1 MDMEKMIKDCE
12 KKRREGE
19 SIVFAIGAGRIYPM
33 FGKKKAMKQA
43 FEFISNLDGFIGVH
57 PIELWKTLLIFDSL
71 NHAKSGRNQM
81 IEKGIQVGQ
90 VVPILIPTAHL
101 KGGNA

>member
-1 MDMEKMIKDCE
+1 MDMEKMIEDCE

-19 SIVFAIGAGRIYPM
+19 SIVFAIGAGRMIPM
-33 FGKKKAMKQA
+33 IGKKKAMEQA
-43 FEFISNLDGFIGVH
+43 FEFIKNLDGFVGVH
-57 PIELWKTLLIFDSL
+57 PISLWKNLLIFDSL

-81 IEKGIQVGQ
+81 IDKGIQIGQ
-90 VVPILIPTAHL
+90 IVPILIPTAHL